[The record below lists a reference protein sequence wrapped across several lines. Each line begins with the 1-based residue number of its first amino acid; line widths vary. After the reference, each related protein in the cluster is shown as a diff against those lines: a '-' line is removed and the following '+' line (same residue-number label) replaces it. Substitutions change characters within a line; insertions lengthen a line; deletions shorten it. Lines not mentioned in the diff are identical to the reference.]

1 MILIQLIL
9 IIFLV
14 FALTRVI
21 LRYRGGQLT
30 ALEFGFWSLLF
41 FLAAVGVLAPEL
53 TTKIAAL
60 FGIGRGADLVVYAS
74 IVVLF
79 YLVFRIYVLIEDVR
93 QEITELI
100 RQIALEKTK
109 K

>member
-1 MILIQLIL
+1 MILVQLIL
-9 IIFLV
+9 IFFLI
-14 FALTRVI
+14 FALTRVV

-53 TTKIAAL
+53 TTKVATVL
-60 FGIGRGADLVVYAS
+60 GIGRGADLAVYTS

-79 YLVFRIYVLIEDVR
+79 YLVFRIYVVIEDVR

>member
-1 MILIQLIL
+1 MILIQFIL

-14 FALTRVI
+14 FALTRVV

-30 ALEFGFWSLLF
+30 ALEFTFWSLLF
-41 FLAAVGVLAPEL
+41 FLAAVGVLAPSL
-53 TTKIAAL
+53 TTKIAQIL
-60 FGIGRGADLVVYAS
+60 GIGRGSDLAVYAS
-74 IVVLF
+74 IVILF
-79 YLVFRIYVLIEDVR
+79 YLVFRIYILIEDVR

>member
-1 MILIQLIL
+1 MLLIQLIL
-9 IIFLV
+9 VIFLI

-30 ALEFGFWSLLF
+30 AIEFGFWSMLF
-41 FLAAVGVLAPEL
+41 LIAAIGVLAPQL
-53 TTKIAAL
+53 TTKAATFL
-60 FGIGRGADLVVYAS
+60 GIGRGSDLAVYAS

-79 YLVFRIYVLIEDVR
+79 YLVFRIYILIEDVR
-93 QEITELI
+93 QEITQLI
-100 RQIALEKTK
+100 RQIAIEKTK

>member
-1 MILIQLIL
+1 M
-9 IIFLV
+9 
-14 FALTRVI
+14 
-21 LRYRGGQLT
+21 T

-41 FLAAVGVLAPEL
+41 LLASIGVLAPGL
-53 TTKIAAL
+53 TTMAANFL
-60 FGIGRGADLVVYAS
+60 GIGRGSDLAVYAS

-79 YLVFRIYVLIEDVR
+79 YLVFRIYILIEDIR

-100 RQIALEKTK
+100 RRIALEKTK